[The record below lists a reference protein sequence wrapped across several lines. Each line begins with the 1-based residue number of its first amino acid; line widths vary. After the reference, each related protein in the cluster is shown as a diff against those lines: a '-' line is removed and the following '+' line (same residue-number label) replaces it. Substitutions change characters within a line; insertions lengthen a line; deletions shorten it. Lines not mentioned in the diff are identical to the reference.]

1 MARLLARSRF
11 CARVYF
17 AGIARIRDY
26 SQSDVRQFF
35 VPFVSLQLTYVLLD
49 RLMGEIFPELKEVL
63 FVVCCCCCY
72 VFIIE
77 TLHGCSVTRSWVY
90 PRFRNNRFLNDRRFA
105 LLSVL
110 PLTLGFRY
118 LVE

>member
-11 CARVYF
+11 RARVYF
-17 AGIARIRDY
+17 AGIARIRYY

-35 VPFVSLQLTYVLLD
+35 VPFVFLQLTYVLLD
-49 RLMGEIFPELKEVL
+49 CLMGEIFPELKEVL
-63 FVVCCCCCY
+63 FVVCCCCY

-90 PRFRNNRFLNDRRFA
+90 PRFRNNRFFKDRRFA